1 MTKPVECACFVLTF
15 VGRIAAAL
23 GPDKGHSTSPPHGR
37 PTMSLRSILPLAL
50 FVLAAGCASA
60 TQLVQRD
67 DERCVA
73 RGFKPDTPDFK
84 KCATE
89 LETERALKM
98 DQRHR
103 EMMERSSA
111 PWAR

>member
-1 MTKPVECACFVLTF
+1 MTY
-15 VGRIAAAL
+15 
-23 GPDKGHSTSPPHGR
+23 
-37 PTMSLRSILPLAL
+37 RSIVPLAL
-50 FVLAAGCASA
+50 CLVVAGCASA
-60 TQLVQRD
+60 TQLAQRD